1 MSSFTNWDQKVV
13 EESKMEQEKNQDKS
27 SSSTKPKS
35 NHQEFDYSSVVIIK
49 DDEKISERNFDTV
62 TTAGQLILNKK
73 KSGYKN
79 REIKIFFY
87 IFSISFQKST
97 PKIFVSKSTMKA
109 TTNCPA
115 LLSNKKTKKSPR
127 TFKISKN
134 AYPN

>member
-13 EESKMEQEKNQDKS
+13 EESKMEEEKNQDKS

-73 KSGYKN
+73 KV
-79 REIKIFFY
+79 R
-87 IFSISFQKST
+87 
-97 PKIFVSKSTMKA
+97 
-109 TTNCPA
+109 
-115 LLSNKKTKKSPR
+115 LKKPVK
-127 TFKISKN
+127 SKN
-134 AYPN
+134 FFTYFELHYRNRLRKFS

>member
-73 KSGYKN
+73 V
-79 REIKIFFY
+79 R
-87 IFSISFQKST
+87 
-97 PKIFVSKSTMKA
+97 
-109 TTNCPA
+109 
-115 LLSNKKTKKSPR
+115 L
-127 TFKISKN
+127 
-134 AYPN
+134 

>member
-35 NHQEFDYSSVVIIK
+35 NHQEFDYSSVLIIK

-73 KSGYKN
+73 SPVIKTVKSKFFFTYFQFHFRN
-79 REIKIFFY
+79 RLRK
-87 IFSISFQKST
+87 FSCQSQ
-97 PKIFVSKSTMKA
+97 
-109 TTNCPA
+109 
-115 LLSNKKTKKSPR
+115 R
-127 TFKISKN
+127 
-134 AYPN
+134 